1 MIRNLWVAA
10 FVCFAGA
17 CIAQPQHHYP
27 RLAFIET
34 NAAGKEVRKLTF
46 ELTDQPAKTCISGE
60 WKQARVV
67 SDAGRY
73 TESPAY
79 TMEDGKLEV
88 LLVNTVCD
96 GYDSYVGAITG
107 TTFSGEHVAYGLG
120 IHKALGKVKGAY
132 QAP

>member
-1 MIRNLWVAA
+1 MLRIIAIAACMCLLMACTTQVRHRYPTIA
-10 FVCFAGA
+10 FV
-17 CIAQPQHHYP
+17 
-27 RLAFIET
+27 ESNDT
-34 NAAGKEVRKLTF
+34 GKEVRKLTF
-46 ELTDQPAKTCISGE
+46 ELTDQPAKTCIAGE

-120 IHKALGKVKGAY
+120 FHKALGKVEGAY